1 MALKTHPETIELGLL
16 IRLRRELAGWSQAEL
31 AERAQVSRPTIGKLE
46 IGKAAFPKDSLAKIA
61 RALSLTI
68 AEVAQATGRSADELR
83 LRRHPVMAS
92 DRCGPFRPR
101 PPGIHGRTRQVA
113 ARAGWSS
120 AERRAQLSRSP
131 RRYSINPDQRS
142 HQSLHGV

>member
-1 MALKTHPETIELGLL
+1 MALKTHPETVELGTL
-16 IRLRRELAGWSQAEL
+16 IRLRRELAGWSQAGL

-83 LRRHPVMAS
+83 SAPIYMSDPELGTAVRLRCYATAVIHPTWNDAAYWA
-92 DRCGPFRPR
+92 D
-101 PPGIHGRTRQVA
+101 IRTLVEA
-113 ARAGWSS
+113 A
-120 AERRAQLSRSP
+120 
-131 RRYSINPDQRS
+131 
-142 HQSLHGV
+142 